1 MLRSFRPFLLVA
13 ITCVAFV
20 PALQAAEE
28 TFGTGVKLT
37 AATPIKD
44 LYASPEKYVGKTVR
58 LDGVVTAVCQEM
70 GCWLAIAP
78 AGNED
83 QAVRFKVEDGGPIK
97 FPISLKGR
105 QARAEGVFEQIA
117 AGDAHGNEAAGEHA
131 KAQPKAAD
139 FSKRYQV
146 KATGVVVQ

>member
-1 MLRSFRPFLLVA
+1 MFRLSRQFVFAALVLLA
-13 ITCVAFV
+13 LV

-37 AATPIKD
+37 EATAIKD

-58 LDGVVTAVCQEM
+58 LDGIVTAVCQEM

-97 FPISLKGR
+97 FPIALKGR
-105 QARAEGVFEQIA
+105 KARAEGVFEQIN
-117 AGDAHGNEAAGEHA
+117 AGDEHGKEAAGEHA
-131 KAQPKAAD
+131 KSQPGAAD
-139 FSKRYQV
+139 FGKRYQV